1 MGEDAEETQVQK
13 HVRIKQYNVMTMMI
27 IIELGFTEWLC
38 ATGTIVKHFRCTIS
52 FNLHNRFISILLM
65 KI

>member
-38 ATGTIVKHFRCTIS
+38 ATGTMLNTLGAHFI
-52 FNLHNRFISILLM
+52 
-65 KI
+65 

>member
-38 ATGTIVKHFRCTIS
+38 ATGTMLNTLGALFHLI
-52 FNLHNRFISILLM
+52 FITDLSPFY
-65 KI
+65 